1 MVVFFTNLF
10 IAFGW
15 LCFIALGMLVLCWLD
30 NRNYWMPP
38 IYVGWGIISFIVTL
52 WVNYIS

>member
-1 MVVFFTNLF
+1 MVTFFTGLF

-15 LCFIALGMLVLCWLD
+15 FCFITLGVAVLVWLD

-38 IYVGWGIISFIVTL
+38 IYVGWGLLVFFVTL
-52 WVNYIS
+52 WVNFIS

>member
-1 MVVFFTNLF
+1 MAAFFMGLF
-10 IAFGW
+10 IVFGW
-15 LCFIALGMLVLCWLD
+15 FCFIALGIAVLTWLD

-38 IYVGWGIISFIVTL
+38 IYVVWGVVFFVVTL

>member
-1 MVVFFTNLF
+1 MVAFFTGLF

-15 LCFIALGMLVLCWLD
+15 LCFIALGIAVLTWLD

-38 IYVGWGIISFIVTL
+38 IYVGWGIFFFIVTM
-52 WVNYIS
+52 WVSYVS